1 MDYKD
6 IKISDIITDYDTED
20 FKKVAK
26 VVEIIGQ
33 TYPAISIDIL
43 ARIIIT
49 VFLQYELSKDNQ
61 DEFIRCLSQYVEV
74 SEGFDFHKSKPK
86 TIH

>member
-33 TYPAISIDIL
+33 P
-43 ARIIIT
+43 
-49 VFLQYELSKDNQ
+49 
-61 DEFIRCLSQYVEV
+61 
-74 SEGFDFHKSKPK
+74 
-86 TIH
+86 

>member
-74 SEGFDFHKSKPK
+74 SKGFDYKSKPK